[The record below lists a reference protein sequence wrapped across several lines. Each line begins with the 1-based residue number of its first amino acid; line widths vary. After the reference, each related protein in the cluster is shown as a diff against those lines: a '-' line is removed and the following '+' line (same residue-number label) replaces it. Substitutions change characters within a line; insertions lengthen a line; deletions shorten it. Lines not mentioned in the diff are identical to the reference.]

1 MSDTTFTQLLDLAVG
16 TVVVASFAALWSR
29 RLGGVIRI
37 LAVQGVALAAVA
49 LLIGIHESEPELV
62 AVAMM
67 VLVLRGFILPAL
79 IMRALHATTTRVE
92 VESLI
97 NVPSSL
103 LAASVMTLVAY
114 AVSRDLVALA
124 DTPHAQA
131 MPLGIAVALIGILM
145 LVTRR
150 KAIMQIGAILM
161 LDNGIALVMFLG
173 TSGVPLAVELGI
185 ASDVLLAVLVLQ
197 VLTNRIHLAFGGG
210 DLDQLTGLRD

>member
-1 MSDTTFTQLLDLAVG
+1 MSDTAFTQLLDLAVG

-29 RLGGVIRI
+29 RLVGVIRI

-67 VLVLRGFILPAL
+67 VLLLRGFILPAL

-124 DTPHAQA
+124 DTPHTQA

-150 KAIMQIGAILM
+150 KASGYVATSRAARFRLALLRSACRSELCPVRRSRALCPAARRAIPP
-161 LDNGIALVMFLG
+161 IA
-173 TSGVPLAVELGI
+173 
-185 ASDVLLAVLVLQ
+185 
-197 VLTNRIHLAFGGG
+197 
-210 DLDQLTGLRD
+210 

>member
-16 TVVVASFAALWSR
+16 TVVVASFASLWLR
-29 RLGGVIRI
+29 RLVGVINI

-49 LLIGIHESEPELV
+49 LLLGVHESEPELV
-62 AVAMM
+62 VVALM
-67 VLVLRGFILPAL
+67 VLVLRGLVLPGL
-79 IMRALHATTTRVE
+79 IMRAVHTTGARAE

-103 LAASVMTLVAY
+103 LAASVLTLFAY

-124 DTPHAQA
+124 DTQHAQA

-173 TSGVPLAVELGI
+173 TSGVPVAVELGI

-197 VLTNRIHLAFGGG
+197 VLTFRIHLEFGGG
-210 DLDQLTGLRD
+210 DLDQLTELRD